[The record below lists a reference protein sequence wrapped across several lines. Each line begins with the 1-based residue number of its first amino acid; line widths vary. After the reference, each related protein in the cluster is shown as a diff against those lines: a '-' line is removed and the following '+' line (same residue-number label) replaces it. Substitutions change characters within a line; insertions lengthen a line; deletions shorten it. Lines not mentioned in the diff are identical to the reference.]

1 MIRRP
6 PRSTL
11 FPYTTLFRSL
21 VRRVDT
27 LAANVNAQVGPLSSD
42 AQATLKSA
50 QATLANGPALVQDL
64 HRVVAKI
71 DAQIEPLLVSLKK
84 SSDTAGTTLER
95 AQVTLAGVDGTD
107 RKSVV

>member
-50 QATLANGPALVQDL
+50 QATLANGPRSEEHTSELQSQSNLVCRLLLEKKKNNEHLLYMIAL
-64 HRVVAKI
+64 
-71 DAQIEPLLVSLKK
+71 
-84 SSDTAGTTLER
+84 LEYNSR
-95 AQVTLAGVDGTD
+95 PIY
-107 RKSVV
+107 